1 VNWAELDLLWWE
13 FVLGSITVLGYL
25 ATLFLVPRVLL
36 TKKRWPASTVAWLMA
51 IITLPVIGGLF
62 FLVFGIDRMG
72 PRVRRRRA
80 VTATLSRGPSRVG
93 DAQRQTLAGLSEMQ
107 QQLMRLAE
115 QVGQTVATV
124 GNRVQL
130 FHHTPPAIAAIRQAI
145 AQAERSIHLEYYIW
159 QPDRIGTELRDL
171 LIDKAKQGV
180 AVRFLYDSVGSL
192 RLTARFLQPMREVG
206 IQVAAF
212 LPGRSL
218 AERWSI
224 NFRSHR
230 KIVIVD
236 GAMGFTGGMNI
247 GDEYLGRSK
256 HFGYWRDTHL
266 RLEGPGV
273 LQLQEVFSV
282 DWQAA
287 TGEDLSSDELFPPPQ
302 DHGRIAAQVVAG
314 GPDCEPS
321 VFHSLMFAAITEA
334 RQQITLATSYFVP
347 TPALCEALASA
358 GLRGVHTRVLVSG
371 PVTYWTTYHAGRSF
385 YDELL
390 AAGVEIY
397 EYRRGQ
403 QHAKTLTI
411 DRSWS
416 LVGTPNFD
424 PRSVFLNFEVGVVM
438 YDPGT
443 AEELEHHFEE
453 DIKHAV
459 RMDAVEWSRRSTWE
473 RLKENT
479 CRMFVPVL

>member
-1 VNWAELDLLWWE
+1 MNWTELDLLWWE
-13 FVLGSITVLGYL
+13 FVLGSVTALGYL

-51 IITLPVIGGLF
+51 IITLPVIGGLC

-72 PRVRRRRA
+72 PRVRRRREVAAA
-80 VTATLSRGPSRVG
+80 VQRSPAPLNE
-93 DAQRQTLAGLSEMQ
+93 AQRQTLAGLSEKQ
-107 QQLMRLAE
+107 QQLLRLAE
-115 QVGQTVATV
+115 HVGQTVATV
-124 GNRVQL
+124 GNRVRL
-130 FHHTPPAIAAIRQAI
+130 FRHTPPAIAAIRQAI
-145 AQAERSIHLEYYIW
+145 ADAERSIHLEYYIW

-171 LIDKAKQGV
+171 LIEKARQGV

-192 RLTARFLQPMREVG
+192 RLTSKFLQPMRDAG
-206 IQVAAF
+206 IRVAAF

-230 KIVIVD
+230 KIVVVD
-236 GAMGFTGGMNI
+236 GAVGFTGGMNI

-266 RLEGPGV
+266 RLEGPSV
-273 LQLQEVFSV
+273 QQLQDVFSV
-282 DWQAA
+282 DWLAA
-287 TGEDLSSDELFPPPQ
+287 TGEELAGPELFPPPQ

-334 RQQITLATSYFVP
+334 REQILLATSYFVP
-347 TPALCEALASA
+347 TPALCEALTSA
-358 GLRGVHTRVLVSG
+358 GLRGVRTRILVSG

-390 AAGVEIY
+390 AAGVEVY

-411 DRSWS
+411 DGCWS
-416 LVGTPNFD
+416 MVGTPNFD

-438 YDPGT
+438 YDAGT
-443 AEELEHHFEE
+443 AEELEHHFAD
-453 DIKHAV
+453 DIQHAV
-459 RMDAVEWSRRSTWE
+459 RMDAAEWSRRSTWE
-473 RLKENT
+473 RLKENA
-479 CRMFVPVL
+479 CRMFAPVL